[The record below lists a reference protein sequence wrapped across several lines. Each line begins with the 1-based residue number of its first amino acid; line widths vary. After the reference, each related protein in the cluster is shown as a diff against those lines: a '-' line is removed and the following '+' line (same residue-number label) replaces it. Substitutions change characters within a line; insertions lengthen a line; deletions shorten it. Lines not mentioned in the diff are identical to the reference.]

1 MNEKSENNNSVDV
14 LKKTILAMDDFT
26 LDQAEDIIDKYATQV
41 YGFKFN
47 HILYPYVIKDGI
59 FAFADY
65 KLFDTPRTVE
75 LVVKH
80 LIDTGAEM
88 VTVHMTNN
96 DATLDVL
103 SKYVDMIKIVGVSVL
118 TSWANVDCL
127 WKLGL
132 QPEQVYE
139 HSVTEMES
147 RGFWGMICSVNELK
161 LSMVEKSNLKKICPG
176 IRTGKT
182 TDQTDAKQ
190 QVRIAT
196 PEQAFSAGADFI
208 VQGRSFFNN
217 Y

>member
-1 MNEKSENNNSVDV
+1 MNEKSEGNNSIDV

-139 HSVTEMES
+139 HSVAEMES

-161 LSMVEKSNLKKICPG
+161 LSMVENSNLKKICPG
-176 IRTGKT
+176 IRTGKNI
-182 TDQTDAKQ
+182 DKTDAKQ

-196 PEQAFSAGADFI
+196 PEQAFSDGADFI